1 MRALVSGIG
10 CPALIG
16 LMIATIGCGGRG
28 DDSGSRATDI
38 ITLRTLGL
46 AYLEE
51 NRLEE
56 AAQQFGRLI
65 ELVPDEPLGYANLG
79 LISLRLG
86 KYQDAERRLLE
97 ARKLVAD
104 DPDVRLLLAKVYDL
118 TDRSEAAISELE
130 EAIGADSTN
139 VRVMYALADILSRS
153 DDRAVRRRGEE
164 YLQRLVGIASGNIA
178 ARFQLIERLVRSEDT
193 DAAIAHLEEVRR
205 QVPELPK
212 EATDFFEQA
221 LSLLRKGQPSAAMKP
236 TIIVH
241 NFLKVTP
248 IYQAGL
254 RDLVGPS
261 GADVGFPII
270 TFSRNVSAATRD
282 PSAVLA
288 ALRFTDA
295 SVAAGLTTIAK
306 GDTNRP
312 AANVEGGQIS
322 AGDYDGDGDQDLFVS
337 NWRPDG
343 SGSTAYLFRNE
354 LGKFT
359 DVTSEAGIARS
370 GRATGSIFG
379 DYDNDGLLDLFV
391 VQRGSNVLYHNVGD
405 GRFEDVTGRAGVG
418 GNATGYRAL
427 FADLD
432 QEGDLDLFVANQG
445 SNEVY
450 RNNLDGSFTE
460 MSNTMGLTGSDVAV
474 RDIAMGDFD
483 EDGDLDLFV
492 VRESGANRLYSNQR
506 QGRFQDVASESG
518 LGGADG
524 GCAVAVGD
532 YNNDGFVDI
541 FLTSLNGVA
550 YHLYRNNR
558 DGTFS
563 EDGRSS
569 RSFRALRGIKG
580 LDAVFVDFDNDGF
593 LDLVVVGEVIDG
605 EGSAA
610 FLFHNDGSG
619 RYEDMSSLLPDEI
632 KSGRMVVTADYNED
646 GDMDLFIMGLDGRV
660 QLARNDGGD
669 ANHYIKVQLVGL
681 RTGNG
686 KNNHFGIG
694 AKLEVRAGD
703 LYQMRV
709 VTDPVTHVG
718 LGEHL
723 KADVVRII
731 WTNGAPENLFFP
743 GSDQDLVEQQTLKGS
758 CAFLYVW
765 NGEEYQFVTDVL
777 WQSALGMPMGI
788 MGGATAFAP
797 PGASHEYIKIPS
809 GLLQEKD
816 GAYSLQITE
825 ELWEAAYI
833 DKVNL
838 LVVDHP
844 ESVAVFV
851 DERFVPPPA
860 SDLRIHQVGDRY
872 SPEAATDERGNDL
885 LAMVKTKDDR
895 YVANLIPGRHQ
906 GITEMHDLV
915 LDLGSAAS
923 SGDVVLYLNGWVF
936 PTDASINVSM
946 AQSNVRAISPYLQV
960 MNASGEWETVVPDMS
975 FPTGK
980 NKMVVVDLTGKFL
993 TVDDRRVRIR
1003 TNMEVYWDYVFFA
1016 RGSSRAQIISTTL
1029 SPKSADIHYRGFS
1042 RLFRKGGR
1050 YGPHWFEYGDVT
1062 TEQRW
1067 RDLEGHYTRYGDVL
1081 PLMGEEDDMYVILNS
1096 GDELTL
1102 EFDASQVPRLK
1113 PGWTRDFLLY
1123 SVGWIKDGDLNTA
1136 EGGTVG
1142 PLPFGAMSR
1151 YPYGADESYPQ
1162 DTIHRE
1168 FLRKYNTR
1176 KVDLKKF

>member
-1 MRALVSGIG
+1 MRVFIVGIARSISI
-10 CPALIG
+10 CL
-16 LMIATIGCGGRG
+16 LMATIGCGGR
-28 DDSGSRATDI
+28 DSDSGSRATDI

-56 AAQQFGRLI
+56 AEEQFGRLI

-79 LISLRLG
+79 LVSLRLG
-86 KYQDAERRLLE
+86 KYQDAESRLVD
-97 ARKLVAD
+97 ARNLAPDDAD
-104 DPDVRLLLAKVYDL
+104 LRLLLAKVYDL
-118 TDRSEAAISELE
+118 TDRSESAVSELE
-130 EAIGADSTN
+130 EAVAADSTN

-153 DDRAVRRRGEE
+153 DDSDVRERGEE
-164 YLQRLVGIASGNIA
+164 YLQRIVEFALGNIA
-178 ARFQLIERLVRSEDT
+178 ARFHLIEHLVRSEDA

-221 LSLLRKGQPSAAMKP
+221 LSLLRTGQTDNALKP
-236 TIIVH
+236 TIMVH

-282 PSAVLA
+282 PSAILA

-295 SVAAGLTTIAK
+295 SEAAGLNIIAT

-312 AANVEGGQIS
+312 VTDVEGGQFS
-322 AGDYDGDGDQDLFVS
+322 VEDYDGDGDQDLFVS
-337 NWRPDG
+337 NWSPDG
-343 SGSTAYLFRNE
+343 SGSTAYLFRND

-359 DVTSEAGIARS
+359 DVASEAGIKRS
-370 GRATGSIFG
+370 GTVTGSIFG
-379 DYDNDGLLDLFV
+379 DYDNDGLLDLYV
-391 VQRGSNVLYHNVGD
+391 VQRGANILYRNVGD
-405 GRFEDVTGRAGVG
+405 GRFEDVTGRTGVG

-450 RNNLDGSFTE
+450 RNNLNGTFTE
-460 MSNTMGLTGSDVAV
+460 RSGIMGLTGSDVAA

-492 VRESGANRLYSNQR
+492 VSESGANRLYSNLR

-524 GCAVAVGD
+524 GGAVAVGD
-532 YNNDGFVDI
+532 YNSDGFVDI
-541 FLTSLNGVA
+541 FLTSLNGA
-550 YHLYRNNR
+550 SHHLYRNNR

-563 EDGRSS
+563 EDQRS
-569 RSFRALRGIKG
+569 RRAFRALTGIKG

-593 LDLVVVGEVIDG
+593 LDLVVVGEAIDG
-605 EGSAA
+605 DGRAA
-610 FLFHNDGSG
+610 LLFHNDGSG
-619 RYEDMSSLLPDEI
+619 RYEDMSSLLPDDVT
-632 KSGRMVVTADYNED
+632 SGRMVVTADYNED

-660 QLARNDGGD
+660 RLARNDGGD
-669 ANHYIKVQLVGL
+669 ANHYIKLQLVGL
-681 RTGNG
+681 RTGSG

-694 AKLEVRAGD
+694 AKVEIRAGD

-718 LGEHL
+718 LGQHL
-723 KADVVRII
+723 KVDVVRII

-743 GSDQDLVEQQTLKGS
+743 GSDQDLVEEQTLKGS
-758 CAFLYVW
+758 CGFLYVW

-777 WQSALGMPMGI
+777 WQSALGMPLGI
-788 MGGATAFAP
+788 MGEATAFAP

-809 GLLQEKD
+809 GLLKEED
-816 GAYSLQITE
+816 GVYALQITE

-860 SDLRIHQVGDRY
+860 SDLRIHQVGNRY
-872 SPEAATDERGNDL
+872 SPVAATDERGNDL
-885 LAMVKTKDDR
+885 LSMVKTKDDR

-946 AQSNVRAISPYLQV
+946 SQSNMRAISPYLQV
-960 MNASGEWETVVPDMS
+960 VNSNGEWETVVPDMS

-980 NKMVVVDLTGKFL
+980 NKMVVLDLREKFL

-1003 TNMEVYWDYVFFA
+1003 TNMEVYWDYIFFS
-1016 RGSSRAQIISTTL
+1016 RGSSRAQMIRTTL
-1029 SPKSADIHYRGFS
+1029 SPQSADLHYRGFS

-1050 YGPHWFEYGDVT
+1050 YGPHWFEYRDVT

-1067 RDLEGHYTRYGDVL
+1067 RDLEGYYTRYGDVL

-1102 EFDASQVPRLK
+1102 EFDASHVPSPK

-1136 EGGTVG
+1136 EGRTVG
-1142 PLPFGAMSR
+1142 PLPFGGMSS

-1162 DTIHRE
+1162 DRLHRE
-1168 FLRKYNTR
+1168 FLKKYNTR